1 MEFGEKLQ
9 ELRKRKNMTQEELAE
24 VLFVSRTAIS
34 KWESG
39 RGYPNIESLKAISYY
54 FQISIDDLLSGE
66 ELLTLAQNA
75 HQIKMAH
82 LRDLFFGLLD
92 SSLVLFL
99 FLPFFG
105 QKMDGYIKSVSLI
118 ELKGI
123 QMYILIPYFILVFV
137 TVIWGILLL
146 ALQNYEASL
155 WIKMKNKVSLTL
167 SIVATLLFMI
177 SLQPYAAVLTFIFL
191 MIKIFLVLKLG

>member
-66 ELLTLAQNA
+66 ELLTLAQND